1 MATTEST
8 RQSNATIRVIGDRG
22 SGKTTYM
29 ASLAYWPNANP
40 ESIVQ
45 SIIPVNEESTELITK
60 AKDILEQGLTLE
72 PTPLS
77 ADISEIKDYSLAIKV
92 KDSPRFGKFTFGRN
106 NSDDDLLSLTVS
118 CKDYPGEFFSDLLR
132 RDSYDPQLRD
142 YLDDCIEAQGILL
155 LIDGMANRKDATYAG
170 ELEAFLRLMD
180 QSEVSLSQRRIAL
193 TICKCEQSEL
203 WVNVHK
209 PDYVASKRFPKT
221 YRVLKNWS
229 DTNAGSFECFT
240 TSAFGMVG
248 TNYPMPN
255 STTMKRGRDGVTSI
269 IKDPAR
275 WRPYGL
281 VSPVYWLCTGKRHK
295 DLP

>member
-1 MATTEST
+1 MST
-8 RQSNATIRVIGDRG
+8 GSTQQSNATIRVIGDRG

-40 ESIVQ
+40 EGIVK
-45 SIIPVNEESTELITK
+45 SIIPINPESSELIQK

-72 PTPLS
+72 PTPLT
-77 ADISEIKDYSLAIKV
+77 ADVSDVKDYSLIIKV
-92 KDSPRFGKFTFGRN
+92 KDSPRFGNFKFGRN
-106 NSDDDLLSLTVS
+106 SNDDDDLSLTVS
-118 CKDYPGEFFSDLLR
+118 CKDYPGEFFSDLLQR
-132 RDSYDPQLRD
+132 GSYNSQLSD

-170 ELEAFLRLMD
+170 EVEAFLRLLD
-180 QSEVSLSQRRIAL
+180 RSEISLNKRRIAL
-193 TICKCEQSEL
+193 AICKCEQSEL
-203 WVNVHK
+203 WVNVHR
-209 PDYVASKRFPKT
+209 PEYVASKRFPKT
-221 YRVLKNWS
+221 YRVLQNWGN
-229 DTNAGSFECFT
+229 TNAGSFECFT

-248 TNYPMPN
+248 NNYPMPN
-255 STTMKRGRDGVTSI
+255 STTMQRGRDGVTSV